1 MIHGK
6 DDFDNHI
13 VDIVQIGL
21 GTNSTFIQ
29 NFTNPDDWDERLDWI
44 LQIVKPCRH
53 GDCKSIAG
61 VAVEPVSEHVE
72 ALLPWVKKLLPRV
85 ALVQQAIG
93 ETDGNSMLFMLP
105 KQEHQALLNAV
116 DSSQRRG
123 LEWSLSYLL
132 NMSCVG
138 QKHPDM
144 QYYFNKIRDNY
155 GVDAHLKQARVGMWT
170 WSTLVQKLNF
180 KGCKVLVVDAE
191 GFDASI
197 LRSMIEYCSSRETKS
212 SSDVWPHVIQFE
224 TQGHCDKL
232 EGVGAEWGIIAALQ
246 NAGYTLV
253 HFSHY
258 NTHLARTKKLLH
270 KGRVK
275 YWAGSLICS
284 RCWKRH
290 CYPYSTSRI
299 DWNIYCLACARG
311 SRYRY

>member
-1 MIHGK
+1 MIYGK
-6 DDFDNHI
+6 HNFDNRLVH
-13 VDIVQIGL
+13 IVQIGL

-29 NFTNPDDWDERLDWI
+29 NFANSCDWDERLEWI

-61 VAVEPVSEHVE
+61 VAVEPVSEHVK
-72 ALLPWVKKLLPRV
+72 ALMPWVKKLLPRV

-93 ETDGNSMLFMLP
+93 EEDGYRMLFMLP
-105 KQEHQALLNAV
+105 KQQHQALLNAV
-116 DSSQRRG
+116 HSSRRRG

-138 QKHPDM
+138 QEHPDM
-144 QYYFNKIRDNY
+144 QYYLNKIEYNY
-155 GVDAHLKQARVGMWT
+155 GVHVRLKQVTVGMWT

-191 GFDASI
+191 GFDVSI
-197 LRSMIEYCSSRETKS
+197 LRSMIEYCSSCETKS
-212 SSDVWPHVIQFE
+212 SPWPHVIQFE

-232 EGVGAEWGIIAALQ
+232 EGVGAEWGIITALQ

-253 HFSHY
+253 HYSHY
-258 NTHLARTKKLLH
+258 NTHLARTSKLSH

-290 CYPYSTSRI
+290 RYPYLTSRI
-299 DWNIYCLACARG
+299 DWNIYCFACARG
-311 SRYRY
+311 SRYRH